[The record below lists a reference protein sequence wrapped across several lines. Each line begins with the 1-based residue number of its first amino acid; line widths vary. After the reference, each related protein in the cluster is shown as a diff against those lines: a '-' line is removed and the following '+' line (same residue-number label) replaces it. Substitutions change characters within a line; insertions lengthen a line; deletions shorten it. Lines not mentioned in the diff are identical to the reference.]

1 MNRQKALL
9 LEQSCRIENGDI
21 IMKTRKLR
29 DLTVSEIGMGCM
41 GFSHG
46 YGQIPDEKYSIEAIR
61 KAYEYGCN
69 FFDTAEKYGPDL
81 LPENM
86 GHNECIVGKAV
97 KDFRSNVV
105 LATKLHIATEEP
117 EQDGSVYNTIRR
129 HVEASLERLQT
140 KYIDLYYLHRVN
152 PDIPLE
158 EIAEAMGRLIKE
170 GIIRGWG
177 MSMVTVDFLKRVQ
190 DIAPVSAVQNIYS
203 MMERDYE
210 KSVIPYC
217 LENNIGFVSFSPIA
231 SGYLSG
237 KVEPDQKFEGDDV
250 RKWVPQFKRENLIAN
265 KPLLDVISDMAVQKN
280 VSNAQI
286 SLAWMLYKY
295 PHVVPIPGSKNQ
307 ERILENLGACE
318 AKLMG
323 EEFRELEDALGRI
336 TIHGQRRELGAVAEY
351 ID

>member
-1 MNRQKALL
+1 
-9 LEQSCRIENGDI
+9 
-21 IMKTRKLR
+21 MKTRKLR

-46 YGQIPDEKYSIEAIR
+46 YGQIPDEKYSVEAIR

-152 PDIPLE
+152 PDIPVE
-158 EIAEAMGRLIKE
+158 EVAQAMGRLITE

-177 MSMVTVDFLKRVQ
+177 MSMVNVEYLKRVQ
-190 DIAPVSAVQNIYS
+190 DITPLTAVQNIYS
-203 MMERDYE
+203 MMDRAYE
-210 KSVIPYC
+210 KGVIPYC
-217 LENNIGFVSFSPIA
+217 LEHNIGFVSFSPIA

-237 KVEPDQKFEGDDV
+237 KVSPDQKFEGDDV
-250 RKWVPQFKRENLIAN
+250 RQWVPQMKRENMLAN
-265 KPLLDVISDMAVQKN
+265 RPLLDIISNLAKRKN
-280 VSNAQI
+280 ATNAQV

-307 ERILENLGACE
+307 ERILENLSAWNVE
-318 AKLMG
+318 LTD
-323 EEFRELEDALGRI
+323 EEYHALETALDNI
-336 TIHGQRRELGAVAEY
+336 TIYGQRSDLNAPTEF

>member
-1 MNRQKALL
+1 MNRQKDLL

-46 YGQIPDEKYSIEAIR
+46 YSQIPDEKYSIAAIR

-69 FFDTAEKYGPDL
+69 FFDTAEKYGPNL

-97 KDFRSNVV
+97 KDFRSDVV

-152 PDIPLE
+152 PDIPVE

-190 DIAPVSAVQNIYS
+190 DITPVSAVQNIYS

-210 KSVIPYC
+210 KGVIPYC

-237 KVEPDQKFEGDDV
+237 KVSPNQKFEGDDV
-250 RKWVPQFKRENLIAN
+250 RQWVPQMKRENMLAN
-265 KPLLDVISDMAVQKN
+265 RPLLDIISNLAKSKN
-280 VSNAQI
+280 ATNAQI
-286 SLAWMLYKY
+286 ALAWMLYKY

-307 ERILENLGACE
+307 ERILENLSACNV
-318 AKLMG
+318 
-323 EEFRELEDALGRI
+323 ELTNKEYYALDNALDSI
-336 TIHGQRRELGAVAEY
+336 TIYGQRSDLNAPTEF

>member
-1 MNRQKALL
+1 
-9 LEQSCRIENGDI
+9 
-21 IMKTRKLR
+21 MKMRKLG
-29 DLTVSEIGMGCM
+29 DLNVSEIGMGCM

-61 KAYEYGCN
+61 QAYEYGCN
-69 FFDTAEKYGPDL
+69 FFDTAEKYGPNL
-81 LPENM
+81 LTENI

-97 KDFRSNVV
+97 KEFRSNVV

-129 HVEASLERLQT
+129 HVEASLKRLQT

-152 PDIPLE
+152 PDIPVE

-190 DIAPVSAVQNIYS
+190 DITPVSAVQNIYS

-210 KSVIPYC
+210 KNVIPYC

-237 KVEPDQKFEGDDV
+237 KVELEQQFEGDDV
-250 RKWVPQFKRENLIAN
+250 RKWVPQFKKENMIAN
-265 KPLLDVISDMAVQKN
+265 RPLLDVISDMAIRKSA
-280 VSNAQI
+280 SNAQI

-307 ERILENLGACE
+307 ERILENLGSWNM
-318 AKLMG
+318 KLTDS
-323 EEFRELEDALGRI
+323 EFRELEDALANI
-336 TIHGQRRELGAVAEY
+336 KIYGQRKDLKARTEY